1 MKRRWQLINACTGEV
16 LARGPLLNLNRQ
28 LALYRMLYQRF
39 RLVAELRVEP
49 EPFLANA
56 RRVGAL

>member
-1 MKRRWQLINACTGEV
+1 MKRRWQLINVATGEV

-28 LALYRMLYQRF
+28 MAPYRMLYWRF
-39 RLVAELRVEP
+39 HMVAELRVEP
-49 EPFLANA
+49 EPFVAGA